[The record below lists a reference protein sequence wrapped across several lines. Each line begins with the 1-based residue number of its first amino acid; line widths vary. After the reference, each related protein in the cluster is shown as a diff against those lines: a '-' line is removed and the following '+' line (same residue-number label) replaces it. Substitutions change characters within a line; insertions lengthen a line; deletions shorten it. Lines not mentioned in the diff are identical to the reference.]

1 MAAVLRYSST
11 TPNNLL
17 PYSIKAPLGARY
29 RLVMPRSLQ
38 NPKIAILNASTKMAL
53 LAAMW

>member
-17 PYSIKAPLGARY
+17 PSPLGARY